1 MSCTVQDSRESKRLP
16 SGTKFLRMDDF
27 DLENKAV
34 LLRVD
39 VNIPL
44 DPSTLQILDDTRIR
58 AIVQTLSDLRES
70 KVVLASHQS
79 RPGRADFTSLEPHAR
94 RLQRYC
100 SQRVKFVDDVVGPS
114 ARQDIKQLQ
123 SGEILVLDNLRFCA
137 EENVDCSPEL
147 AAKTHMVKRLAPLF
161 DFFINDAFGTAHR
174 SQPSLIGFAEV
185 LPTVAGRLME
195 KELNAF
201 NTVLVKSARPSVFV
215 LGGAKVEDKLPV
227 MEHILKNNGTDKI
240 LLGGVPGKV
249 FLKAKG
255 LRLGPKNEEE
265 TKGLEKCVEQAKTM
279 LSSFPD
285 RVEIPVDLAVLKNE
299 KRVEATVRE
308 LPVNESILD
317 IGHRTTRRYVEVIG
331 KAKTVVAN
339 GPLGVFEKN
348 GFDYGTRSTLE
359 AIGECDGYTVI
370 GGGHLVGLASIMGI
384 EDRFSHLSTAGG
396 AMLSLL
402 AGERLPVVDAL
413 ERAAEKF
420 GSRRA
425 AQDSSPR

>member
-1 MSCTVQDSRESKRLP
+1 
-16 SGTKFLRMDDF
+16 MDDF
-27 DLENKAV
+27 DLENRPV

-39 VNIPL
+39 INIPL

-114 ARQDIKQLQ
+114 ARQEIKQLQ

-137 EENVDCSPEL
+137 EENVDCPPEA
-147 AAKTHMVKRLAPLF
+147 AAKTHLVRRLAPLF
-161 DFFINDAFGTAHR
+161 DLFINDAFGTAHR

-195 KELNAF
+195 KELDAF
-201 NTVLVKSARPSVFV
+201 NTVLAKSARPSVFV
-215 LGGAKVEDKLPV
+215 FGGAKVEDKLPV
-227 MEHILKNNGTDKI
+227 MEHILKNNRTDKI

-255 LRLGPKNEEE
+255 FRLGPKNEEE
-265 TKGLEKCVEQAKTM
+265 MKGLDKSVEQAKAM

-285 RVEIPVDLAVLKNE
+285 HVEIPVDLAVLKNE
-299 KRVEATVRE
+299 KRLEVTVKE
-308 LPVNESILD
+308 LPVDESILD
-317 IGHRTTRRYVEVIG
+317 IGHRTTRRYLEVIG

-348 GFDYGTRSTLE
+348 GFDYGTKSTLE
-359 AIGECDGYTVI
+359 AIGNCDGYTVI

-413 ERAAEKF
+413 ERAAERF
-420 GSRRA
+420 GSRKT
-425 AQDSSPR
+425 AQDSPSR

>member
-1 MSCTVQDSRESKRLP
+1 MP

-39 VNIPL
+39 INIPL

-58 AIVQTLSDLRES
+58 EIGQTLSDLRWS

-79 RPGRADFTSLEPHAR
+79 RPGRADFTNLEPHAR

-100 SQRVKFVDDVVGPS
+100 SQRVKFVEDVVGPS
-114 ARQDIKQLQ
+114 ARQEVRRLQ

-137 EENVDCSPEL
+137 EENMDCSPET
-147 AAKTHMVKRLAPLF
+147 AAKTHLVKRLAPLF
-161 DFFINDAFGTAHR
+161 DLFVNDAFGTAHR

-195 KELNAF
+195 RELNAF
-201 NTVLVKSARPSVFV
+201 NTILTESARPSVFV

-227 MEHILKNNGTDKI
+227 MEHVLRSNKADKV

-249 FLKAKG
+249 FLRAEG

-265 TKGLEKCVEQAKTM
+265 LKGLEKCVETARTM
-279 LSSFPD
+279 LNNFPNHIE
-285 RVEIPVDLAVLKNE
+285 VPVDLAILKSE
-299 KRVEATVRE
+299 RREEIAVKE
-308 LPVNESILD
+308 LPIGESILD
-317 IGHRTTRRYVEVIG
+317 IGHRTTRRYVEAIS
-331 KAKTVVAN
+331 KARTVVAN

-359 AIGECDGYTVI
+359 AIGNRDGYTVL
-370 GGGHLVGLASIMGI
+370 GGGHLVGLASILGM

-396 AMLSLL
+396 AMLALL
-402 AGERLPVVDAL
+402 AGEKLPVVEAL
-413 ERAAEKF
+413 ERAAQRNK
-420 GSRRA
+420 SRGKRQQNPA
-425 AQDSSPR
+425 

>member
-1 MSCTVQDSRESKRLP
+1 
-16 SGTKFLRMDDF
+16 MDDF

-39 VNIPL
+39 INIPL

-58 AIVQTLSDLRES
+58 AIGQTLSDLRGS

-100 SQRVKFVDDVVGPS
+100 SQRVRFVEDVVGPH
-114 ARQDIKQLQ
+114 ARQQVRQLQ
-123 SGEILVLDNLRFCA
+123 NGEILVLDNLRFCA
-137 EENVDCSPEL
+137 EENMDCPPEM
-147 AAKTHMVKRLAPLF
+147 AAKTHLVRRLAPLF
-161 DFFINDAFGTAHR
+161 DLFVNDAFGTAHR
-174 SQPSLIGFAEV
+174 SQPSLVGFAEV

-195 KELNAF
+195 RELNAL
-201 NTVLVKSARPSVFV
+201 NTVLTKSARPSILV

-227 MEHILKNNGTDKI
+227 IEHMLKNRKADEI

-249 FLKAKG
+249 FLKARG
-255 LRLGPKNEEE
+255 FRLGPRNEEE
-265 TKGLEKCVEQAKTM
+265 MKGLEKCVEKARAM
-279 LSSFPD
+279 LSDFPGHIEVPID
-285 RVEIPVDLAVLKNE
+285 MAVLKNE
-299 KRVEATVRE
+299 KRQEVTAKE
-308 LPVNESILD
+308 LPVGESILD
-317 IGHRTTRRYVEVIG
+317 IGHRTTRRYVEVIS

-348 GFDYGTRSTLE
+348 GFDHGTRSTLE
-359 AIGECDGYTVI
+359 AISDCDGYTVI
-370 GGGHLVGLASIMGI
+370 GGGHLVGLASIMGM

-396 AMLSLL
+396 AMLALL

-413 ERAAEKF
+413 ERAAERH
-420 GSRRA
+420 GSERTAKQNPSR
-425 AQDSSPR
+425 

>member
-1 MSCTVQDSRESKRLP
+1 LP
-16 SGTKFLRMDDF
+16 LGTKFLRMDDF

-39 VNIPL
+39 INIPL

-58 AIVQTLSDLRES
+58 SISQTISDLRES
-70 KVVLASHQS
+70 KVVLTSHQS

-100 SQRVKFVDDVVGPS
+100 SQRVRFVDDVVGPS
-114 ARQDIKQLQ
+114 ARQEIKQLR

-137 EENVDCSPEL
+137 EENVDCTPEM
-147 AAKTHMVKRLAPLF
+147 AAKTHLVKRLAPLF
-161 DFFINDAFGTAHR
+161 DLFVNDAFGTAHR

-195 KELNAF
+195 RELDAF

-227 MEHILKNNGTDKI
+227 MEHILRNNRADKI
-240 LLGGVPGKV
+240 LLGGVPAKV
-249 FLKAKG
+249 FLKARG
-255 LRLGPKNEEE
+255 FRLGPRNEEE
-265 TKGLEKCVEQAKTM
+265 MKGLEKCVEQAKSI
-279 LSSFPD
+279 LDRFPSH
-285 RVEIPVDLAVLKNE
+285 VEIPTDVAVLRNE
-299 KRVEATVRE
+299 KRLEITVKE

-317 IGHRTTRRYVEVIG
+317 IGRRTTRYYLEVVG

-348 GFDYGTRSTLE
+348 GFDYGTRGALE
-359 AIGECDGYTVI
+359 AISECDGYTMI

-413 ERAAEKF
+413 ERAAERQSGKTA
-420 GSRRA
+420 GG
-425 AQDSSPR
+425 SSPN